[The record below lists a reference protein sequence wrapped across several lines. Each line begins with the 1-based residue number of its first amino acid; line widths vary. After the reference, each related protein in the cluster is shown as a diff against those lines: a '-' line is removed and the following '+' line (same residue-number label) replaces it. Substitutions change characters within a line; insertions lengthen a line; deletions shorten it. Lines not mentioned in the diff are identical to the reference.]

1 MYKILI
7 LEDDVMIASG
17 LAYAIESEGYEAV
30 IFLGLSHFFSDE
42 TAAFCVLDPEITDA
56 LVGIC

>member
-30 IFLGLSHFFSDE
+30 IAKNIKD
-42 TAAFCVLDPEITDA
+42 AAELIK
-56 LVGIC
+56 I